1 MIKTVKDYDNHSGN
15 IVDDKI
21 PTLNVITRLLVK
33 IVKIVKLLKVEKLLA
48 GTEVRVKNDVKL
60 NSMMQNNK
68 S

>member
-1 MIKTVKDYDNHSGN
+1 MIKTVTEYDNHSEN

-21 PTLNVITRLLVK
+21 PILNVITRLLVK
-33 IVKIVKLLKVEKLLA
+33 IVKIVKLLKVKKLLV
-48 GTEVRVKNDVKL
+48 TRIKNDVTL